1 MAAVADK
8 ILRRVRSKGRG
19 KWVCTPKDFLDLGS
33 RSSVDKALSRLV
45 KNGDL
50 RRVGRGFY
58 DMPRF
63 SKILGHFAAVD
74 ISSAVA
80 AIVRRD
86 GIRIMDEGMGYAN
99 GLGLTNAVPAKIIYL
114 TDGPTRDIEIDNRTI
129 QLRHAGP
136 KVMFWAGRV
145 SAPVAQALRWLGP
158 YASQDRRVIPT
169 LRQTLPDDVKRDLAQ
184 NSAHLPGWA
193 ASIVHDVVDA
203 RAEAA

>member
-19 KWVCTPKDFLDLGS
+19 KWVCTPKDFLDLGN

-63 SKILGHFAAVD
+63 SKILGHFAVVD
-74 ISSAVA
+74 AYSAVA

-86 GIRIMDEGMGYAN
+86 GIRIMDNGMACAN
-99 GLGLTNAVPAKIIYL
+99 KLGLTNAVSVKLDYIIDGATRNVEVGGFPIYL
-114 TDGPTRDIEIDNRTI
+114 
-129 QLRHAGP
+129 QYAGSRAL
-136 KVMFWAGRV
+136 FWFGKK
-145 SAPVAQALRWLGP
+145 SASVAIALLWLGP
-158 YASQDRRVIPT
+158 YASQDRRVVPT
-169 LRQTLPDDVKRDLAQ
+169 LRQTLPDDVKKELAQ

-193 ASIVHDVVDA
+193 ASIVRDVVDA